1 MLAKLFE
8 QGEAL
13 ESEETDEGDVAKLAE
28 VRDLLVAGTGEDAA
42 ADADAAPS
50 FRMRGCSFLCQKTP
64 MPILAEGAG
73 SRQVCQ
79 HNGIPQRWKSRL
91 TARTKAVCTF
101 MSSGSSV
108 RRSTRK
114 RGRLYLQQSGWTSN

>member
-79 HNGIPQRWKSRL
+79 HTVFRND
-91 TARTKAVCTF
+91 
-101 MSSGSSV
+101 
-108 RRSTRK
+108 
-114 RGRLYLQQSGWTSN
+114 GRVA